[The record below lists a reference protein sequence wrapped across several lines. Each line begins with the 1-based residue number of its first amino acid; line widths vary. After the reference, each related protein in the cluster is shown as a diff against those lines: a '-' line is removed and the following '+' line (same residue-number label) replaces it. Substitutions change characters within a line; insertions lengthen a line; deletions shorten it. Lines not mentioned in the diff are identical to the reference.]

1 MDGNSEMHYSESI
14 SNKEFEKNSE
24 FSQLKAENPNSI
36 IMNEESHSS
45 ISDYNDNKSKVKKEN
60 TEISDKKLI
69 IFENNSNEPKEC
81 NFCNKKF
88 NNNDVVFA
96 STNINEK
103 GQYTLHCQNCF
114 ETNTENQKDF
124 IKINQEDIEIYDI
137 QQADDPE
144 TKKLKIQIN
153 PKKFEIPNNSLLT
166 YLIICQGNN
175 ELMKAPKPELP
186 ITGKKNKIT
195 NPIYF
200 DISKFPPGNYEIM
213 FLIKSPNVNNQD
225 YDYFGNIHKMKKDF
239 TIRVI

>member
-1 MDGNSEMHYSESI
+1 MDENKEMSDMHYSESI
-14 SNKEFEKNSE
+14 SNKEFEKSSE
-24 FSQLKAENPNSI
+24 ISQRKAENSNSI
-36 IMNEESHSS
+36 YINEQS
-45 ISDYNDNKSKVKKEN
+45 SDYNNLK
-60 TEISDKKLI
+60 
-69 IFENNSNEPKEC
+69 EPKEC

-103 GQYTLHCQNCF
+103 GLYILHCQKCF
-114 ETNTENQKDF
+114 EENTVNQKDF
-124 IKINQEDIEIYDI
+124 IKINQNDIEIYDI
-137 QQADDPE
+137 QQVDIKDDPE
-144 TKKLKIQIN
+144 PKKLKIQIN

-200 DISKFPPGNYEIM
+200 DISKFPPGNYKIM
-213 FLIKSPNVNNQD
+213 FLIKSQNVNGQD
-225 YDYFGNIHKMKKDF
+225 YDYFGNIYNMKKDF
-239 TIRVI
+239 TILE